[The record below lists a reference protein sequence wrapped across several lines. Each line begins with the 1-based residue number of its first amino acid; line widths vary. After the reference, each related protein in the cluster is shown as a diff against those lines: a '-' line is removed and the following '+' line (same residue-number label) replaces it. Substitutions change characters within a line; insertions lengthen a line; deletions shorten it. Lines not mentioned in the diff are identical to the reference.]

1 MSAKPIKIHNKSS
14 KPDNIVLHEN
24 AQIEL
29 CSDIERRL
37 PYYLSPFFTYLKN
50 AVSLNTR
57 LAYLRDIEFFFR
69 YLVHETRLTP
79 AETSDQVALEV
90 LNQLHA
96 RDINY
101 YLGEYCTRY
110 VVPGKEHDFLMEN
123 HNRSLCRKRSSISV
137 FFKYLYREGLIERNI
152 TDGFNP
158 IKLPKPQ
165 PDAIKKLEIDEVTV
179 MLDAVDTGKGLTEKE
194 LQYWQKT
201 RHRDKTILMLFT
213 TYGLRLSEL
222 EQLNV
227 SSFHFGRGEFK
238 IYRKRGKEVN
248 MPLNRS
254 IEAVLQ
260 DYLSL
265 ERTLMP
271 SQEGH
276 EDALFL
282 SLQGTRM
289 TVKAIRQ
296 LVKKYTSIPLGTAR
310 EDGYSPHKLRAT
322 AASSLIEYG
331 FSIYDVQSLLDHD
344 NVTTTQL
351 YAAHRKNLKRE
362 IVNKYELLD
371 EFDKGTRANYKA
383 PLGSVD
389 TYESDEVNED
399 TENTLDPDEVASSEE
414 IEALDAAF
422 KIRR

>member
-1 MSAKPIKIHNKSS
+1 MSRKPIKIHNKSS
-14 KPDNIVLHEN
+14 KPDNIVLQEN
-24 AQIEL
+24 ERIEL
-29 CSDIERRL
+29 CESIERKL

-57 LAYLRDIEFFFR
+57 LAYLRDLEFFFR
-69 YLVHETRLTP
+69 YLVHETRLTE
-79 AETSDQVALEV
+79 ADETRLVEIET
-90 LNQLHA
+90 LNKLHA

-101 YLGEYCTRY
+101 YMGEYCARY
-110 VVPGKEHDFLMEN
+110 VVSGKDNDYLMEN
-123 HNRSLCRKRSSISV
+123 HNSSLCRKRSSLSV

-165 PDAIKKLEIDEVTV
+165 PDAIKKLEIDEVSV
-179 MLDAVDTGKGLTEKE
+179 MLDAVETGKGLTEKE

-201 RHRDKTILMLFT
+201 KHRDKAILMLFT

-222 EQLNV
+222 EQLNL

-248 MPLNRS
+248 MPINRS
-254 IEAVLQ
+254 IEAVLNE
-260 DYLSL
+260 YLEL
-265 ERTLMP
+265 ERRLIP
-271 SQEGH
+271 VQDGY

-296 LVKKYTSIPLGTAR
+296 LVKKYTSIPLGTSR
-310 EDGYSPHKLRAT
+310 SDGYSPHKLRAT

-371 EFDKGTRANYKA
+371 EFDKGIRSNYKA
-383 PLGSVD
+383 LPGEPEAHQANKSEAGS
-389 TYESDEVNED
+389 ESE
-399 TENTLDPDEVASSEE
+399 TAAPENNSTNKSGS
-414 IEALDAAF
+414 
-422 KIRR
+422 